1 MGSKYHGKGGV
12 VYASTSASGA
22 ATKVISLTRWSLD
35 MPTDRVETTDF
46 DSSNK
51 EYVQGFKDVSGE
63 IAGFWNDGEDK
74 LFAGADSADG
84 VKLYLYPSKN
94 APSKYF
100 YGPAWLDASIEVG
113 VDAAV
118 SISGSFAANGAW
130 GRV

>member
-1 MGSKYHGKGGV
+1 MKSAAPQTGPVAVCTPPS
-12 VYASTSASGA
+12 ST
-22 ATKVISLTRWSLD
+22 ITRPSTERG
-35 MPTDRVETTDF
+35 TD
-46 DSSNK
+46 K
-51 EYVQGFKDVSGE
+51 VSGE

-74 LFAGADSADG
+74 LFAGADSTDG

-100 YGPAWLDASIEVG
+100 YGPAWLDASIETG

-118 SISGSFAANGAW
+118 SINGSFAANGAW